1 MARMRKILLTALCA
15 TLTGCAT
22 VGPTTEQS
30 DPRSV
35 DRAAAPVINKTKP
48 AELQGSKRQEST
60 PLSLRGS
67 ITPAND
73 SERIL
78 STPKFDDLIDRIRSG
93 FAIPELDS
101 PLVTQHE
108 RWIQRNPEYLARVFD
123 RGGKYLHHIVEE
135 LEARNMPTELAL
147 LPIVESAFNPQ
158 ALSKAKAA
166 GLWQFIPSTGRIFD
180 LEQNWWHD
188 QRRDVLES
196 TRAALD
202 YLEKLHELQGRDW
215 FLALASYNWGEG
227 AVMRAR
233 KRNQA
238 KNRSDDYLSLKMP
251 KETQHYVPKLI
262 ALRNVLASPESF
274 GITLPKIPNKPYFVV
289 IDKEQSID
297 LSLAAR
303 FSGLSVDEFVGLNPS
318 HHRPVISASRS
329 NRIVLPADRAEA
341 FQAALQAH
349 LASGS
354 PLVTWKPYTLKSGES
369 LASLAARAG
378 VSPQELIRANSL
390 KKNTQVLPGTTL
402 LAPIA
407 AQTDEAH
414 IETTLARFNGTRVV
428 EKERLNPVY
437 HRVTKR
443 DSLARIAKRY
453 DTTISSIRSLN
464 NLKDE
469 LPVGTRLL
477 IRKAEIRTI
486 VTDEKG
492 RKTILSSN
500 ADDSPEPASK
510 AKPTQQKK
518 SQKKKA
524 SEKKQGDKKAPPAK
538 QQAKPITTAR
548 S

>member
-1 MARMRKILLTALCA
+1 MAPMRNFLVIALCA
-15 TLTGCAT
+15 SAAGCAT
-22 VGPTTEQS
+22 VGPSLDQTSPTDDRPKVVVKPATKETRAVKKSEVAELTLNARPESSRDTEQ
-30 DPRSV
+30 
-35 DRAAAPVINKTKP
+35 
-48 AELQGSKRQEST
+48 
-60 PLSLRGS
+60 
-67 ITPAND
+67 
-73 SERIL
+73 IL
-78 STPKFDDLIDRIRSG
+78 STPKHEDLIDRIRAG
-93 FAIPELDS
+93 FTIPELNS
-101 PLVTQHE
+101 PLVSQHE

-202 YLEKLHELQGRDW
+202 YLEKLYDLQGQDW

-262 ALRNVLASPESF
+262 ALRNVLARPEAF
-274 GITLPKIPNKPYFVV
+274 GLSLPKIPNKPYFVV

-303 FSGLSVDEFVGLNPS
+303 FSGLSVEEFVELNPS
-318 HHRPVISASRS
+318 HHRPVISASRT

-341 FQAALQAH
+341 FQTALQAH
-349 LASGS
+349 LASGT
-354 PLVTWKPYTLKSGES
+354 PLVSWKPYTLKAGES
-369 LASLAARAG
+369 LATLASRAG
-378 VSPQELIRANSL
+378 VSPQDLVRANSL
-390 KKNTQVLPGTTL
+390 KRNAQILPGTTL

-407 AQTDEAH
+407 AQPDEAH

-428 EKERLNPVY
+428 EKERINAVY

-443 DSLARIAKRY
+443 DTLAKIAKRY
-453 DTTISSIRSLN
+453 GTSQSAIRSLN
-464 NLKDE
+464 SLQEE

-477 IRKAEIRTI
+477 IRKAEVRTVI
-486 VTDEKG
+486 TDEKG
-492 RKTILSSN
+492 IRTVLSA
-500 ADDSPEPASK
+500 ADDDGTPEPK
-510 AKPTQQKK
+510 AKPKRQKTPEK
-518 SQKKKA
+518 KKPANKKQASQKG
-524 SEKKQGDKKAPPAK
+524 SPEKSK
-538 QQAKPITTAR
+538 AKPITTAR
-548 S
+548 N

>member
-1 MARMRKILLTALCA
+1 MARMQKILLLALCV

-22 VGPTTEQS
+22 IGTSTEQNDS
-30 DPRSV
+30 QAT
-35 DRAAAPVINKTKP
+35 DRAAAPVVNKASATDAVTGKSP
-48 AELQGSKRQEST
+48 VAK
-60 PLSLRGS
+60 PLSLKGS
-67 ITPAND
+67 PEPAKAT
-73 SERIL
+73 ELIL
-78 STPKFDDLIDRIRSG
+78 STPKFEDLIDRIRSG

-202 YLEKLHELQGRDW
+202 YLEKLYELQGQDW

-262 ALRNVLASPESF
+262 ALRNVLARPEAF
-274 GITLPKIPNKPYFVV
+274 GISLPKIPNKPYFVV

-329 NRIVLPADRAEA
+329 NRIVLPADRAAE

-349 LASGS
+349 LASGA
-354 PLVTWKPYTLKSGES
+354 PLVTWKPYTLKAGES
-369 LASLAARAG
+369 LATLAKRAG
-378 VSPQELIRANSL
+378 VSPQDLIRANSL
-390 KKNTQVLPGTTL
+390 KKNAQVLPGTTL

-407 AQTDEAH
+407 AQPDEAH

-428 EKERLNPVY
+428 EKERLNAVY

-443 DSLARIAKRY
+443 DSLAKIAKRY
-453 DTTISSIRSLN
+453 GTTMSSIRALN
-464 NLKDE
+464 NLKEE

-477 IRKAEIRTI
+477 IRKAEVRTVI
-486 VTDEKG
+486 TDEKG
-492 RKTILSSN
+492 RKTVVSS
-500 ADDSPEPASK
+500 AEDDRPEPK
-510 AKPTQQKK
+510 ARSSQPKK
-518 SQKKKA
+518 SQKKASERKQNNKKA
-524 SEKKQGDKKAPPAK
+524 SPAK
-538 QQAKPITTAR
+538 EQAKPMTTAR

>member
-1 MARMRKILLTALCA
+1 MTPMRIFILLALCA
-15 TLTGCAT
+15 SVAGCAT
-22 VGPTTEQS
+22 VGPSLEQS
-30 DPRSV
+30 APSAERPV
-35 DRAAAPVINKTKP
+35 AANKP
-48 AELQGSKRQEST
+48 AVKEATPKKSSVTELTLKASPEPTRET
-60 PLSLRGS
+60 
-67 ITPAND
+67 
-73 SERIL
+73 ERIL
-78 STPKFDDLIDRIRSG
+78 STPKFDDLMDRIRSG

-108 RWIQRNPEYLARVFD
+108 RWIQRNPEYLGRVFD

-202 YLEKLHELQGRDW
+202 YLEKLYDLQDRDW

-238 KNRSDDYLSLKMP
+238 KGRPDDYLSLKMP

-262 ALRNVLASPESF
+262 ALRNVLARPEAF
-274 GITLPKIPNKPYFVV
+274 GLSLPKIPNKPYFVV

-303 FSGLSVDEFVGLNPS
+303 FSGLSVEEFVGLNPS
-318 HHRPVISASRS
+318 HHRPVISASRT

-341 FQAALQAH
+341 FQSALQAH
-349 LASGS
+349 LASGV
-354 PLVTWKPYTLKSGES
+354 PLVTWKPYTLKAGDSLSS
-369 LASLAARAG
+369 LAMRAG
-378 VSPQELIRANSL
+378 VSPQDLIRANSL
-390 KKNTQVLPGTTL
+390 KKNTQILPGTTL

-428 EKERLNPVY
+428 EKERINAVY

-443 DSLARIAKRY
+443 DSLAKIAKRY
-453 DTTISSIRSLN
+453 GTTQSSLRALN
-464 NLKDE
+464 NLKEE
-469 LPVGTRLL
+469 LPVGGRLL
-477 IRKAEIRTI
+477 IRKAEVRTV

-492 RKTILSSN
+492 VKTVLAS
-500 ADDSPEPASK
+500 ADDDGTPEPK
-510 AKPTQQKK
+510 AKPNRPKQPE
-518 SQKKKA
+518 KKKA
-524 SEKKQGDKKAPPAK
+524 ANKKQGAQKTSPAK
-538 QQAKPITTAR
+538 TQAKPITTAR
-548 S
+548 N

>member
-1 MARMRKILLTALCA
+1 MARMQKILLLALCV

-22 VGPTTEQS
+22 IGTSTEQNDS
-30 DPRSV
+30 QAT
-35 DRAAAPVINKTKP
+35 DRAAAPVVNKASATD
-48 AELQGSKRQEST
+48 AVTSKSPVAK
-60 PLSLRGS
+60 PLSLKGS
-67 ITPAND
+67 PEPAKAA
-73 SERIL
+73 ELIL
-78 STPKFDDLIDRIRSG
+78 STPKFEDLIDRIRSG

-202 YLEKLHELQGRDW
+202 YLGKLYELQGQDW

-262 ALRNVLASPESF
+262 ALRNVLARPEAF
-274 GITLPKIPNKPYFVV
+274 GISLPKIPNKPYFVV

-303 FSGLSVDEFVGLNPS
+303 FSGLSVEEFVGLNPS

-329 NRIVLPADRAEA
+329 NRIVLPADRAEE

-349 LASGS
+349 LASGA
-354 PLVTWKPYTLKSGES
+354 PLVTWKPYTLKAGES
-369 LASLAARAG
+369 LATLAKRAG
-378 VSPQELIRANSL
+378 VSPQDLIRANSL
-390 KKNTQVLPGTTL
+390 KKNAQVLPGTTL

-407 AQTDEAH
+407 AQPDEAH

-428 EKERLNPVY
+428 EKERLNAVY

-443 DSLARIAKRY
+443 DSLAKIAKRY
-453 DTTISSIRSLN
+453 GTTMSSIRALN
-464 NLKDE
+464 NLKEE

-477 IRKAEIRTI
+477 IRKAEVRTVI
-486 VTDEKG
+486 TDEKG
-492 RKTILSSN
+492 RKTLVSS
-500 ADDSPEPASK
+500 AEDDRPEPK
-510 AKPTQQKK
+510 ARSSQTKK
-518 SQKKKA
+518 SQKKASERKQNNKKA
-524 SEKKQGDKKAPPAK
+524 SPAK
-538 QQAKPITTAR
+538 EQAKPMTTAR